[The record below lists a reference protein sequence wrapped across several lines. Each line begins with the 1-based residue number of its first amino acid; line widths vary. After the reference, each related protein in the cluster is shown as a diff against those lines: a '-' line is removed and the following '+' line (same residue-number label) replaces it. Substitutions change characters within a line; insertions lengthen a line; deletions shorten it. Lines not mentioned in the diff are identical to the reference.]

1 MADDK
6 DKQQYSYRPQIDY
19 QDTYE
24 SSYENEAYRTV
35 QRSEEEDTIIGN
47 NITDSITDVF
57 NQLST
62 VIPLLPAE
70 IQTVVN
76 GVYKPVLDSWATLN
90 KTPYPQFIPDPEGI
104 EFEPYNPGGIEP
116 YPVELIYPI
125 PPDLPE
131 PTPPHDKRPDY
142 TIDNKNMWDPH
153 VPMVVKFNQ
162 TEVKDIIDLEY
173 IKNVADL
180 FNYYSSRLKDILF
193 HYHSEIIT
201 AIYAKKKGNEGNL
214 TNKTAND
221 VSFIF
226 NKITDNSSQ
235 VDDAM
240 KHLFDA
246 GISMNERALLKLN
259 FMGNAFPVEQT
270 LLHLK
275 NFKAVYLLRKR
286 YSEIND
292 VDGSNKIDA
301 MSNNILKGMKL
312 SYDQK
317 YDVAYMN
324 LYKYLNSSL
333 DILEDALNTELAG
346 IRAKRTLIEKGG
358 IKR

>member
-6 DKQQYSYRPQIDY
+6 DKQKYSYRPQIEY

-24 SSYENEAYRTV
+24 STHESEGFLTV
-35 QRSEEEDTIIGN
+35 QRTDEENTIIGN
-47 NITDSITDVF
+47 SITDSITDVF

-62 VIPLLPAE
+62 IIPLLPSE
-70 IQTVVN
+70 IQSVVN

-90 KTPYPQFIPDPEGI
+90 KNPYPQYISDPEGVK
-104 EFEPYNPGGIEP
+104 FEPYSPEGVDP
-116 YPVELIYPI
+116 YPVKLIYPI

-131 PTPPHDKRPDY
+131 PTPPLDKKPGY
-142 TIDNKNMWDPH
+142 VIDNKNIWDPH
-153 VPMVVKFNQ
+153 VPMVVKFSD
-162 TEVKDIIDLEY
+162 TKAKDIIDQEY
-173 IKNVADL
+173 VKNVADL
-180 FNYYSSRLKDILF
+180 FNYYSNRLKDILF

-201 AIYAKKKGNEGNL
+201 AIYAKKKDIEGNL

-226 NKITDNSSQ
+226 NKIVDNSSQ
-235 VDDAM
+235 VDNEM

-246 GISMNERALLKLN
+246 GLSMNERASLKLN
-259 FMGNAFPVEQT
+259 FMNNVFPVEQT

-286 YSEIND
+286 YSEID
-292 VDGSNKIDA
+292 DEDGSNKIDA

-312 SYDQK
+312 GYDQK
-317 YDVAYMN
+317 YDVAYIN